1 MIPDPVDKPAPL
13 HREESTAPDLVEL
26 TRGLIG
32 ATNRG
37 DVDAVMSFYGPQAI
51 WESPPLGTSFKGVAA
66 IRRFFEDW
74 IGTYEDFE
82 MRSEQVLDLGAGVGF
97 AVIRQNGRPAG
108 GTGRVQTRMAVTS
121 HWADGKMVR
130 ARVDYDIAE
139 ARAAAERLA

>member
-1 MIPDPVDKPAPL
+1 MS
-13 HREESTAPDLVEL
+13 EESTTPDLVEL
-26 TRGLIG
+26 TRGLID

-37 DVDAVMSFYGPQAI
+37 DVDAVMSFYGPRAV
-51 WESPPLGTSFKGVAA
+51 WESPPLGTSFKGAAA

-97 AVIRQNGRPAG
+97 AVIRQNGRPAR

-121 HWADGKMVR
+121 QWADGKIVR
-130 ARVDYDIAE
+130 ATVDYDVDE
-139 ARAAAERLA
+139 ARAATERLAEERG

>member
-1 MIPDPVDKPAPL
+1 MSGEFTTPN
-13 HREESTAPDLVEL
+13 LVEL
-26 TRGLIG
+26 TGGLID

-37 DVDAVMSFYGPQAI
+37 DVDAVVSFYGPHAI

-66 IRRFFEDW
+66 IRSFFEDW

-82 MRSEQVLDLGAGVGF
+82 MRSEQVLDLGADVGF

-121 HWADGKMVR
+121 QWADGKIVR
-130 ARVDYDIAE
+130 ATVDYDIDE
-139 ARAAAERLA
+139 ARAAAERFAKERG